1 VAELAQLTVDEMQSL
16 LKLPILNKAPTQA
29 RPKLTRTTNSLHHHF
44 CLTMIMQPALADK
57 DDLFWVIGNSDDE
70 ILLRHTIETCLLHPH
85 SKPVVIVRELENKV
99 NAKIMADLKKELNVL
114 DETLDLAKD
123 LVGARKKLKHHYL
136 QKNESVFLAQ
146 VSEKPLSLLTDD
158 ERTLLKTLGSNSK
171 HITKE

>member
-1 VAELAQLTVDEMQSL
+1 
-16 LKLPILNKAPTQA
+16 
-29 RPKLTRTTNSLHHHF
+29 
-44 CLTMIMQPALADK
+44 
-57 DDLFWVIGNSDDE
+57 
-70 ILLRHTIETCLLHPH
+70 
-85 SKPVVIVRELENKV
+85 
-99 NAKIMADLKKELNVL
+99 MADLKKELNVL